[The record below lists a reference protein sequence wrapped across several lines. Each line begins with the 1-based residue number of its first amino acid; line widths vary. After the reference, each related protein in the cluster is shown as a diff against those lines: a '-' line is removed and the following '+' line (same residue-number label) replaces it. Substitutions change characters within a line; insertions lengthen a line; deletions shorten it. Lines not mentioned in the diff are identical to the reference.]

1 VEVTSE
7 DCDEDLPFFVDV
19 EGAPKNT
26 VAEKLERHAALPPQR
41 RRRGGGKGGR
51 ASASRAAAAATRIM
65 RTRLLVLRAATPS
78 SPRPLGFPTLK
89 PRSELPPPSRPP
101 RWQPGFVTNASAF
114 GSNKSPS
121 LEAAA
126 ASGGFTATA
135 ALEEAHAASAADVA
149 FDVLCTD
156 CLKELQDTCTAALS
170 GEEFHVAPFDWSPDV
185 RLEPFGSVKQGTAL
199 LNSDLDVRLSFE
211 QFAVRDEQ
219 RQIRYLEAVEARP
232 GPHFEVLRLVRAR
245 LPVLRLRF
253 RGHLEVDL
261 SMGEELA
268 SEGEVD
274 LAVQELLY
282 ASPDSG
288 ARRFVRLV
296 KMFAKAHS
304 LIDAHGGYLNSVSWV
319 FLSIAFLQM
328 ESCLPPYHELQQ
340 QQQQQANSSTTTRG
354 TRPLWPVRPT
364 LSLLSR
370 FFAFVDRCATE
381 PHLVSVSEGQ
391 VRAIHRRNHGSRGGV
406 PPPPMIE
413 HPTKAGY
420 NVAQCLL
427 PKGWAETAERCR
439 RAHTMLASAMRACN
453 TKNYAAAIA
462 WVLSGDGGEGSET
475 GQVLARDEACP
486 APKRRRLDP
495 AGAGDPE
502 FLPVNGPSYRECAS
516 CGIVHRCPSWM
527 EKRATYCPK
536 CRRSYNDTRSW
547 S

>member
-1 VEVTSE
+1 MPGHPCRHL
-7 DCDEDLPFFVDV
+7 CDDAAVAVLHAFPVFLPLCSL
-19 EGAPKNT
+19 GP
-26 VAEKLERHAALPPQR
+26 LRHRQKKAGLHHNPPMSLPPQCLLLR
-41 RRRGGGKGGR
+41 FF
-51 ASASRAAAAATRIM
+51 AA
-65 RTRLLVLRAATPS
+65 L
-78 SPRPLGFPTLK
+78 FC
-89 PRSELPPPSRPP
+89 
-101 RWQPGFVTNASAF
+101 
-114 GSNKSPS
+114 PS
-121 LEAAA
+121 L
-126 ASGGFTATA
+126 
-135 ALEEAHAASAADVA
+135 
-149 FDVLCTD
+149 
-156 CLKELQDTCTAALS
+156 LQ
-170 GEEFHVAPFDWSPDV
+170 
-185 RLEPFGSVKQGTAL
+185 Q
-199 LNSDLDVRLSFE
+199 
-211 QFAVRDEQ
+211 
-219 RQIRYLEAVEARP
+219 
-232 GPHFEVLRLVRAR
+232 
-245 LPVLRLRF
+245 
-253 RGHLEVDL
+253 
-261 SMGEELA
+261 
-268 SEGEVD
+268 
-274 LAVQELLY
+274 
-282 ASPDSG
+282 
-288 ARRFVRLV
+288 
-296 KMFAKAHS
+296 
-304 LIDAHGGYLNSVSWV
+304 
-319 FLSIAFLQM
+319 
-328 ESCLPPYHELQQ
+328 QQ